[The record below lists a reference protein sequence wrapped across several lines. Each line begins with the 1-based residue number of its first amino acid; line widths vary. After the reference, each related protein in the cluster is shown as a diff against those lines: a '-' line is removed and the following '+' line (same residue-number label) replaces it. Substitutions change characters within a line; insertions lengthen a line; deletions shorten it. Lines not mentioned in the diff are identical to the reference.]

1 MMTDTDRLAA
11 YLDRLHLNAA
21 PSADPEGLARL
32 QAAHRQAIAFENF
45 DAWLGRGI
53 RIDSDA
59 VFAKLVTSGRG
70 GYCFEQNRLFSD
82 MLAALGMANRAL
94 LARVR
99 LGVDPDIV
107 PPRTHVLLLVDLA
120 GAPWIA
126 DAGFGG
132 SYVPPLPLVDGV
144 TAQTADGAQH
154 RLRRIGAPGD
164 LAGEWLL
171 DRAGPASATDGRA
184 APHGDWQPQYG
195 FDLSPVAPSDL
206 EQSNHWT
213 STRPDTRFTTMQIAS
228 IALPDGFAAMT
239 DRKLTTYRGAETHS
253 HIFDEPD
260 ACLAALRDLF
270 RIKLNAEDEAALKRS
285 WDRLA

>member
-1 MMTDTDRLAA
+1 MTNPNRLAA
-11 YLDRLHLNAA
+11 YLDRLQLDAA
-21 PSADPEGLARL
+21 PPADAEGLARL
-32 QAAHRQAIAFENF
+32 QEAHRRTIAFENF

-59 VFAKLVTSGRG
+59 VFAKLVTAGRG
-70 GYCFEQNRLFSD
+70 GYCFEHNRLFSD
-82 MLAALGMANRAL
+82 MLTELGLTNRLL

-99 LGVDPDIV
+99 LGIEPDIV

-120 GAPWIA
+120 GEPWIA

-132 SYVPPLPLVDGV
+132 SYVPPLPLVDGM
-144 TAQTADGAQH
+144 TAQTADGAKH

-164 LAGEWLL
+164 LSGEWLL
-171 DRAGPASATDGRA
+171 DRAGPVSATDGRA

-206 EQSNHWT
+206 EQGNHWT
-213 STRPDTRFTTMQIAS
+213 STRPDTRFTTLRVAS

-239 DRKLTTYRGAETHS
+239 DHKLTIYRGEETHK
-253 HIFDEPD
+253 HEFEEPD
-260 ACLAALRDLF
+260 AYLATLRDLF
-270 RIKLNAEDEAALKRS
+270 RIKLNADDETALTRS
-285 WDRLA
+285 WDRLG